1 VFGDDEDYDED
12 YDEDFD
18 DDYGEEEDMDDMEDG
33 TANYHQMLAQMG
45 VAGMPAKKIK
55 QEKTRADKT
64 TGIPFAE
71 EDYIQ
76 VTLENLDQVPKKMIG
91 PYQCGVCFT
100 KIKYFNDIRR
110 HVRFE
115 CIYCEKKFI
124 CQMCDKKY
132 FRASHLSRHM
142 QTAHKAG
149 GDVVVDMVVQ

>member
-1 VFGDDEDYDED
+1 MYNNDDIDPDDD

-18 DDYGEEEDMDDMEDG
+18 DCDEEDEENYQLMLSQIEGGGAG
-33 TANYHQMLAQMG
+33 T
-45 VAGMPAKKIK
+45 VPTKKIK

-64 TGIPFAE
+64 TGAPFAE
-71 EDYIQ
+71 EDYIL
-76 VTLENLDQVPKKMIG
+76 VTLQNLDVVPKKTIG

-124 CQMCDKKY
+124 CQLCDKKY

-142 QTAHKAG
+142 QTAHKLDEPANAT
-149 GDVVVDMVVQ
+149 M